1 MCKTIFK
8 IINILF
14 FTINKIFYVFI
25 IPIFLSLFSTAYA
38 ITVHTT
44 NIIHASKPEFILE
57 TSWQKLGFT
66 VDGVHY
72 SQDEGTI
79 ISDEIKY
86 FSGDYRFSDFVIDPS
101 YSISNLDS
109 SLNYFDE
116 NGDVADDVEPFT
128 LNPNVS
134 YEWYDADGN
143 DIPTS
148 QLNNIIGCGSGFN
161 MPLQLKIHIG
171 VKPNSKYGV
180 PRQGDLSDILV
191 KYKIASNPEL
201 CYVAPNSL
209 RVYPDNQWVSFNN
222 SNKYKGWNVA
232 NLTSRKSDVGGGYSS
247 DYVPNYGFKVNP
259 SGEHFPTTGF
269 PGASFHLVVSGA
281 QTDYEYSF
289 VGDSSGVSVD
299 KNGKVLLEKKPNGSI
314 TVQIKSK
321 LEPSFKVDYTF
332 NPTRIWVYPYNPRF
346 SRYPYADFKTIWSE
360 ATNICREENLPSYQD
375 LTNAPMI
382 RDINMDFK
390 MDNAYTRAIGQG
402 VLPEWGY
409 TVRYSYPESR
419 WASVTNDR
427 YWTKDIDPNDRAR
440 RVDVDAS
447 SGHLGVDSRCEHC
460 PDFIVCMVDVN

>member
-1 MCKTIFK
+1 MYKTIFK

-14 FTINKIFYVFI
+14 FNINKIFFVLI

-44 NIIHASKPEFILE
+44 NIIHASKPEFIMG

-66 VDGVHY
+66 VGGIYY
-72 SQDEGTI
+72 SQERGNI
-79 ISDEIKY
+79 ISDQIKKFNGSY
-86 FSGDYRFSDFVIDPS
+86 QLSDFVIQPS
-101 YSISNLDS
+101 YLMSNLDR

-116 NGDVADDVEPFT
+116 NGDIADDVEPFT
-128 LNPNVS
+128 LNSNVS
-134 YEWYDADGN
+134 YEWYDAEGEE
-143 DIPTS
+143 ISRS
-148 QLNNIIGCGSGFN
+148 QYGSIIGCGSGFK

-180 PRQGDLSDILV
+180 PRQGDLNDILV
-191 KYKIASNPEL
+191 KYKIASNSEL

-209 RVYPDNQWVSFNN
+209 KEFPKKQWLSFNYMN
-222 SNKYKGWNVA
+222 EYKDWN
-232 NLTSRKSDVGGGYSS
+232 NTTLISRRSAVGGGYSS

-259 SGEHFPTTGF
+259 SGERFPTTGF

-289 VGDSSGVSVD
+289 VGDSTGVSVD
-299 KNGKVLLEKKPNGSI
+299 ENGKVLLERKPNGSI

-321 LEPSFKVDYTF
+321 LEPSFKVNYTF
-332 NPTRIWVYPYNPRF
+332 NPTRIWVYPYNPR
-346 SRYPYADFKTIWSE
+346 YPTGDYKTQWDNAITICSE
-360 ATNICREENLPSYQD
+360 DNLPSYQD
-375 LTNAPMI
+375 LTNAPMNPAI
-382 RDINMDFK
+382 LNMDFL
-390 MDNAYTRAIGQG
+390 MNNGYTRAIGQG

-409 TVRYSYPESR
+409 TIRKAYPESR
-419 WASVTNDR
+419 WSSVTTDR
-427 YWTKDIDPNDRAR
+427 YWTKDIDPNNPAR

>member
-14 FTINKIFYVFI
+14 FTINKIFYVLI

-72 SQDEGTI
+72 SQDEATI
-79 ISDEIKY
+79 ISDEIKF

-101 YSISNLDS
+101 YSMSNLDS
-109 SLNYFDE
+109 SLNYFDA

-143 DIPTS
+143 EITTG
-148 QLNNIIGCGSGFN
+148 LHNNIIGCGSGFK

-209 RVYPDNQWVSFNN
+209 KVYPDNQWLSFNN

-269 PGASFHLVVSGA
+269 PGASFNLVVSGA

-289 VGDSSGVSVD
+289 VGDSTGVSVD

-321 LEPSFKVDYTF
+321 LEPSFNVNYTF
-332 NPTRIWVYPYNPRF
+332 DPTKIWVYPYNPR
-346 SRYPYADFKTIWSE
+346 YPNGNYKTHWDKAITICSE
-360 ATNICREENLPSYQD
+360 DNLPSFQA
-375 LTNAPMI
+375 LTNAPMNPAI
-382 RDINMDFK
+382 LTMDFD
-390 MDNAYTRAIGQG
+390 MNNGYTRAIGQG

-409 TVRYSYPESR
+409 TVRDAYPESR
-419 WASVTNDR
+419 WSSVTNDR
-427 YWTKDIDPNDRAR
+427 YWTKDIDPNNRAR

-447 SGHLGVDSRCEHC
+447 SGHLGVDSRCDHC

>member
-1 MCKTIFK
+1 MYKTIFK

-14 FTINKIFYVFI
+14 FNINKIFFVLI

-44 NIIHASKPEFILE
+44 NIIHASKPEFIMG

-66 VDGVHY
+66 VGGIYY
-72 SQDEGTI
+72 SQERGNI
-79 ISDEIKY
+79 ISDQIKKFNGSY
-86 FSGDYRFSDFVIDPS
+86 QLSDFVIQPS
-101 YSISNLDS
+101 YLMSNLDR

-116 NGDVADDVEPFT
+116 NGDIADDVEPFT
-128 LNPNVS
+128 LNSNVS
-134 YEWYDADGN
+134 YEWYDAEGEE
-143 DIPTS
+143 ISRS
-148 QLNNIIGCGSGFN
+148 QYGSIIGCGSGFK

-180 PRQGDLSDILV
+180 PRQGDLNDILV
-191 KYKIASNPEL
+191 KYKIASNSEL

-209 RVYPDNQWVSFNN
+209 KEFPKKQWLSFDYMNEYKDWNN
-222 SNKYKGWNVA
+222 TT
-232 NLTSRKSDVGGGYSS
+232 LISRRSAVGGGYSS

-259 SGEHFPTTGF
+259 SGERFPTTGF

-289 VGDSSGVSVD
+289 VGDSTGVSVD
-299 KNGKVLLEKKPNGSI
+299 ENGKVLLERKPNGSI

-321 LEPSFKVDYTF
+321 LEPSFKVNYTF
-332 NPTRIWVYPYNPRF
+332 NPTRIWVYPYNPR
-346 SRYPYADFKTIWSE
+346 YPTGDYKTQWDNAITICSE
-360 ATNICREENLPSYQD
+360 DNLPSYQD
-375 LTNAPMI
+375 LTNAPMNPAI
-382 RDINMDFK
+382 LNMDFL
-390 MDNAYTRAIGQG
+390 MNNGYTRAIGQG

-409 TVRYSYPESR
+409 TIRKAYPESR
-419 WASVTNDR
+419 WSSVTTDR
-427 YWTKDIDPNDRAR
+427 YWTKDIDPNNPAR

>member
-1 MCKTIFK
+1 MYKTIFK

-14 FTINKIFYVFI
+14 FNINKIFFVLI

-44 NIIHASKPEFILE
+44 NIIHASKPEFIMG

-66 VDGVHY
+66 VGGIYY
-72 SQDEGTI
+72 SQERGNI
-79 ISDEIKY
+79 ISDQIKKFNGSY
-86 FSGDYRFSDFVIDPS
+86 QLSDFVIQPS
-101 YSISNLDS
+101 YLMSNLDR

-116 NGDVADDVEPFT
+116 NGDIADDVEPFT
-128 LNPNVS
+128 LNSNVS
-134 YEWYDADGN
+134 YEWYDAEGEE
-143 DIPTS
+143 ISRS
-148 QLNNIIGCGSGFN
+148 QYGSIIGCGSGFK

-180 PRQGDLSDILV
+180 PRQGDFSDILV
-191 KYKIASNPEL
+191 KYKIASNPDL

-209 RVYPDNQWVSFNN
+209 KEFPKKQWLSFNYMN
-222 SNKYKGWNVA
+222 EYKGWNVA
-232 NLTSRKSDVGGGYSS
+232 SLISRRSAVGGGYSS

-289 VGDSSGVSVD
+289 VGDSTGVSVD
-299 KNGKVLLEKKPNGSI
+299 ENGKVLLEKKPNGSI

-321 LEPSFKVDYTF
+321 LEPSFKVNYTF
-332 NPTRIWVYPYNPRF
+332 NPTRIWVYPYNPR
-346 SRYPYADFKTIWSE
+346 YPTGDYKTQWDRAITICSE
-360 ATNICREENLPSYQD
+360 DNLPSYQD
-375 LTNAPMI
+375 LTNAPMNPAI
-382 RDINMDFK
+382 LNMDFD
-390 MDNAYTRAIGQG
+390 MNNGYTRAIGQG

-409 TVRYSYPESR
+409 TIRNAYPESR
-419 WASVTNDR
+419 WSSVTTDR
-427 YWTKDIDPNDRAR
+427 YWTKDIDPNNRAR